1 MELDKIASRIA
12 AVKGPGEEEE
22 QPAKVPDVET
32 INWGKLRNIYE
43 AKMKNTVKDL
53 GTAIK
58 KEDAKDTQVKFE
70 NLIEQLA
77 FMAKATRQRDILNK
91 IKNVIRELEEE
102 N

>member
-1 MELDKIASRIA
+1 MELEQIADRIA

-22 QPAKVPDVET
+22 QPARVPDAET

-58 KEDAKDTQVKFE
+58 KEDAKDTQLKFE
-70 NLIEQLA
+70 SLVKELA
-77 FMAKATRQRDILNK
+77 FMAKATRQRDILIK
-91 IKNVIRELEEE
+91 IKNVIKELDEED
-102 N
+102 